1 MKINHSFSKS
11 VILYCHLSF
20 KNYKHLFYA
29 FRLPTN
35 PGKMHFFS
43 ITNGKAAF
51 LYIFFVLIGYFVFD
65 LCSHGVYLEISWLQI
80 MKYVVII
87 NTVLSGFLIF
97 GIYHR
102 QSGLIEFWLRITLLK
117 WFFDVLAGA
126 PLWDEIKN
134 SCPVLGT
141 EFTIYF
147 VNVILQLVGL
157 ILGCIAFKEIT
168 GTEFDP
174 ERGSSGRTHGYSRIP
189 SGTPEQGSPA
199 WAAGWPRFILSINIE
214 IPVLYTVAAFWNMF
228 SAI

>member
-11 VILYCHLSF
+11 VIFYCHLSF

-51 LYIFFVLIGYFVFD
+51 LYLFFVLIGYFVFD

-97 GIYHR
+97 GLYHR

-126 PLWDEIKN
+126 PLGDDIKN

-147 VNVILQLVGL
+147 VNVILQIVGL

-189 SGTPEQGSPA
+189 SETPEQGSQA
-199 WAAGWPRFILSINIE
+199 
-214 IPVLYTVAAFWNMF
+214 
-228 SAI
+228 